1 MKSVCR
7 IFSVL
12 VMTLLFVLPCLLQA
26 QGFYWE
32 TTVTGA
38 PGGDHLS
45 KSYMT
50 PRTFKVE
57 NEDKDKTAMIVNL
70 DKKLIISINGDD
82 EKYSEITFDE
92 MEAHMKKAEAK
103 MAEMQKSLSE
113 MPEMQRKMMEKMM
126 GPMAGGDGPIALKG
140 SAEKKTIIGYTC
152 GKVDVQQGDKTIIT
166 LWATKAVPGFDRIRP
181 QWEEFS
187 RRMMGSMPGNF
198 AKGMGEAMKKVAG
211 FPLETKIGE
220 IVSTITKLDERAI
233 PASTFDV
240 PAGYKKV
247 KSELLKGDE
256 D

>member
-1 MKSVCR
+1 MKSVR
-7 IFSVL
+7 KIFAVL
-12 VMTLLFVLPCLLQA
+12 AMTLFFVLSTILQA

-45 KSYMT
+45 RNYMT
-50 PRTFKVE
+50 PRMFKVE
-57 NEDKDKTAMIVNL
+57 HEDKDKTASIVNL
-70 DKKLIISINGDD
+70 DKKLFITINGDD
-82 EKYSEITFDE
+82 EEYSEVTFDE

-103 MAEMQKSLSE
+103 MAEAQKSFSE
-113 MPEMQRKMMEKMM
+113 MPEAQRKMMEKMM
-126 GPMAGGDGPIALKG
+126 GSMAGGDSPITIKG
-140 SAEKKTIIGYTC
+140 SAEKKTLLGYTC

-166 LWATKAVPGFDRIRP
+166 LWVTKAVPGFARIRP

-187 RRMMGSMPGNF
+187 RRMVGSMPGNF
-198 AKGMGEAMKKVAG
+198 AKGMIEAMKKVEG
-211 FPLETKIGE
+211 FPLETKLGD

-240 PAGYKKV
+240 PAGYEKV
-247 KSELLKGDE
+247 KSELLKDDE